1 MKSSLKDKTCCFT
14 GHRKLTKKDTVK
26 IEACLEKVTC
36 VYLIFRFFEHIP
48 KDFLQIRRIL

>member
-14 GHRKLTKKDTVK
+14 GHRKLTKKYTVR

>member
-14 GHRKLTKKDTVK
+14 GHRKLPKKDMVK
-26 IEACLEKVTC
+26 IKACLEKVTC